1 MDQST
6 QRLFDGRN
14 IARMEFVI
22 NNPYAVD
29 LILNEPA
36 GWAIG
41 SYDFSILPAGE
52 EEHDFG
58 LMDIE
63 SLNGTGPYKVEAG
76 SIEAGGEVRLVETM
90 NGGVHQNLILTV

>member
-1 MDQST
+1 MLNQAQGLEKEEVDQST
-6 QRLFDGRN
+6 QRDFDGRN

-29 LILNEPA
+29 LILNEPT
-36 GWAIG
+36 GIG
-41 SYDFSILPAGE
+41 LLEAMTFPILPAGE
-52 EEHDFG
+52 EECDFG

-76 SIEAGGEVRLVETM
+76 AEAGGS
-90 NGGVHQNLILTV
+90 